1 MAEAFP
7 AGPWNATRYVRAPKE
22 NDSMTTLT
30 DCLRRTGRPAA
41 VLAALFLGTAD
52 SGAAE
57 WKWSLTPYA
66 WASNVGANVTLDG
79 RQVLDKEI
87 AFTDLLGDLD
97 TVAQVRLEGQRG
109 AHGLMVDL
117 FNVELSKDDTRPA
130 PPAGAPPAVV
140 DSRVGMTIVEI
151 GGIYDPRGDQ
161 QGLSFL
167 YGARILSERAGID
180 ATVEAEPATTVSHD
194 VSETLVDALVGVR
207 YTRTLSRRWST
218 QLRLDVSAGGTDLT
232 WSGASEIR
240 YAFGASG
247 RYTLSAGYRHMKVDF
262 DTADATDVAMTL
274 SGFHTGLR
282 ISF

>member
-1 MAEAFP
+1 
-7 AGPWNATRYVRAPKE
+7 
-22 NDSMTTLT
+22 MTTFA
-30 DCLRRTGRPAA
+30 DCLLRIGRPAA
-41 VLAALFLGTAD
+41 AVTALLLGPAAQ

-66 WASNVGANVTLDG
+66 WTTDVGANVTLGG
-79 RQVLDKEI
+79 RQILDKEV
-87 AFTDLLGDLD
+87 AFTDLLDDLE
-97 TVAQVRLEGQRG
+97 TVTQVRFEGQRG

-117 FNVELSKDDTRPA
+117 FNVELAQDDGRPA
-130 PPAGAPPAVV
+130 PPPGAAQAVV
-140 DSRVGMTIVEI
+140 DSKVGMTIVEV

-167 YGARILSERAGID
+167 YGARILSERADID
-180 ATVEAEPATTVSHD
+180 ATLEAEPAATLSHE

-207 YTRTLSRRWST
+207 YTRRLSSRWST
-218 QLRLDVSAGGTDLT
+218 QLRFDVSAGGTDLT

-240 YAFGASG
+240 YAFGAGG

-262 DTADATDVAMTL
+262 DTTDATDVGMTL
-274 SGFHTGLR
+274 SGVHAGLR